1 MKPKTSLRLLAF
13 AAIIGAVVPTVVA
26 APKQGGTVYSK
37 YNQTRV
43 YAEPKKSDNV
53 VATVGFAAPLKVSAI
68 NSSGLWYNVAA
79 NGASGWVFS
88 ATVAEN
94 KPEPEKTAGYGSV
107 DASSTT
113 TAAAAR
119 PIAPAA
125 KEYAARHNL
134 KDAEAD
140 VDWVEAQAHKITR
153 PIVDSY
159 MATNKKGEYQE

>member
-1 MKPKTSLRLLAF
+1 MNPKTSLRLLAL
-13 AAIIGAVVPTVVA
+13 AAITGAVVTTVMA

-37 YNQTRV
+37 REGTKLLAEKKPMAATV
-43 YAEPKKSDNV
+43 ATAGFAEPLK
-53 VATVGFAAPLKVSAI
+53 VGEISGSWLKVSAR
-68 NSSGLWYNVAA
+68 G
-79 NGASGWVFS
+79 GAGWVF
-88 ATVAEN
+88 AGYIVED
-94 KPEPEKTAGYGSV
+94 KPEREKMEGIGSV

>member
-1 MKPKTSLRLLAF
+1 MKPKTPLRLLALV
-13 AAIIGAVVPTVVA
+13 AIAGAVVTTVMA

-37 YNQTRV
+37 RDGTKLLAEKKPMAATV
-43 YAEPKKSDNV
+43 ATAGFAEPLK
-53 VATVGFAAPLKVSAI
+53 VGEISGSWLKVSAR
-68 NSSGLWYNVAA
+68 G
-79 NGASGWVFS
+79 GAGWVF
-88 ATVAEN
+88 AGYIVED
-94 KPEPEKTAGYGSV
+94 KPEREKMEGVGSV

-153 PIVDSY
+153 PIVESY
-159 MATNKKGEYQE
+159 MSTNKKGEYQE

>member
-1 MKPKTSLRLLAF
+1 MKPKTPLRLLALV
-13 AAIIGAVVPTVVA
+13 AIAGAVVTTVMA

-37 YNQTRV
+37 RDGTKLLAEKKPMAATV
-43 YAEPKKSDNV
+43 ATAGFAEPLK
-53 VATVGFAAPLKVSAI
+53 VGEISGSWLKVSAR
-68 NSSGLWYNVAA
+68 G
-79 NGASGWVFS
+79 GAGWVF
-88 ATVAEN
+88 AGYIVED
-94 KPEPEKTAGYGSV
+94 KPEREKMEGVGSV